1 MVVQELGRIARIC
14 SHSHLFVFLMVVYGR
29 FLFIQLAF
37 STKDCLFSTF
47 MELLRDRNH
56 FSKQGEGLCNSIGA
70 TERKQCN
77 PLHPAAFI
85 QSGLN
90 SPRPPFGLSR
100 HSFGWHPLLTTL
112 IAVVPPSLAHGLYST
127 WAEGLVRFRGGLG
140 FGLGIE
146 IGFGFGL
153 RAWGR
158 VGVTDTH
165 WVMIGSGFQL
175 GIQIQL
181 GLWLRLGLEFAL
193 GSGLGIGIGKWLGFG
208 FGFGCTQ
215 FGLAVQLWAEGK

>member
-14 SHSHLFVFLMVVYGR
+14 SHSHLFVLSLWLFMDIFFSFSWHSRQRIVY
-29 FLFIQLAF
+29 FQLSWSFCETEIISANRERAF
-37 STKDCLFSTF
+37 VTPSVPLNESNAIHSTWPHSFRAGST
-47 MELLRDRNH
+47 
-56 FSKQGEGLCNSIGA
+56 A
-70 TERKQCN
+70 
-77 PLHPAAFI
+77 
-85 QSGLN
+85 
-90 SPRPPFGLSR
+90 RPPSGLSR